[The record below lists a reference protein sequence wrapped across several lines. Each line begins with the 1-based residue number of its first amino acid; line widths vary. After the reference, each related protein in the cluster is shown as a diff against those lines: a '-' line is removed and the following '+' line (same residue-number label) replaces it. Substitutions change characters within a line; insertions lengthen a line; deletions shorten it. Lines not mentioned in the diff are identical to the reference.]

1 MTGYGTFRW
10 MWSSHHLLIS
20 WISFPP
26 HHEQSLNA
34 FSLFPGWALPPL
46 CSAALHPGKRFVILW
61 IPCKPYSSIWAV
73 FQLHESYMLFS
84 FLLKYLRS
92 KKDLCHS
99 GSKSLIKS
107 FIQRP
112 ACWRKVRENKLSH
125 RVLFKLSDPFQHA
138 LPASLFVCVWGLGWG
153 GREGGGKNSWWQ
165 KAHGTTGTFP
175 KQPPPGPQPAFV
187 GTGVCQSVLHTHTH
201 THTAQNKQQND
212 FPTTLLTS
220 ATLPR
225 VWHLE
230 LSPHPRLS
238 GLCLPT
244 SWTGSSV

>member
-1 MTGYGTFRW
+1 MTGYGTFCW
-10 MWSSHHLLIS
+10 MQSPHHVLINQ
-20 WISFPP
+20 ISFPP
-26 HHEQSLNA
+26 HQEQPLNA
-34 FSLFPGWALPPL
+34 LSLFPGWALPPL
-46 CSAALHPGKRFVILW
+46 CSAALHPGKCFVILW

-73 FQLHESYMLFS
+73 FQLHESYTLFS

-153 GREGGGKNSWWQ
+153 GKEGGKKFLMAESPWNNWHLS
-165 KAHGTTGTFP
+165 KAVSPRPPARLHGHRRLP
-175 KQPPPGPQPAFV
+175 ICSA
-187 GTGVCQSVLHTHTH
+187 HTH
-201 THTAQNKQQND
+201 THTAQHRQQND

-220 ATLPR
+220 ATLP
-225 VWHLE
+225 
-230 LSPHPRLS
+230 
-238 GLCLPT
+238 
-244 SWTGSSV
+244 

>member
-1 MTGYGTFRW
+1 MLHGDRLLTKSVNFHPSFHWTPRKLMTGYGTFCW
-10 MWSSHHLLIS
+10 MQSPHHVLIS
-20 WISFPP
+20 QISFPP
-26 HHEQSLNA
+26 HQEQPLNA
-34 FSLFPGWALPPL
+34 LSLFPGWALPPL
-46 CSAALHPGKRFVILW
+46 CSAALHPGKCFVILW

-73 FQLHESYMLFS
+73 FQLHESYTLFS

-153 GREGGGKNSWWQ
+153 GKEGGKKIPDGRKPMEQLAPFQSSLPPAPSPPSWAQ
-165 KAHGTTGTFP
+165 ASANLFCTY
-175 KQPPPGPQPAFV
+175 
-187 GTGVCQSVLHTHTH
+187 TH
-201 THTAQNKQQND
+201 THTAQHRQQND

-220 ATLPR
+220 ATLP
-225 VWHLE
+225 
-230 LSPHPRLS
+230 
-238 GLCLPT
+238 
-244 SWTGSSV
+244 